1 MNVGIIYSL
10 AHGSIR
16 FDIHPWLLLRLSV
29 SGEIMV
35 FNTISVSTAIGPT
48 VIGTYFSHVRS
59 SELFSLLTD

>member
-1 MNVGIIYSL
+1 
-10 AHGSIR
+10 
-16 FDIHPWLLLRLSV
+16 
-29 SGEIMV
+29 MV